1 MERSGNAQ
9 KQEPPVTSTNA
20 NPSSSDLEKKA
31 EELRQRALSWKPAEY
46 YHPAVDEIEDHGSY
60 SNPERPIHFEFH
72 RRKRYVTLEHLMVV
86 GLISVMAVA
95 AWYRG
100 WTPLRNRMSTTEET
114 VTPMVSVDNHTAK
127 KSGRTTTHPQAPS
140 QNSEQPLATLPLA
153 DTTTRDSMV
162 INDLPKKEVVKKKKP
177 AKISIPIII
186 KADMAQIPK
195 EEPVLPP
202 DPAVNSDKSLAAS
215 GVKSNADDASE
226 KKKERKGFLGGLF
239 KKKKKDPNAEQENN
253 E

>member
-1 MERSGNAQ
+1 
-9 KQEPPVTSTNA
+9 
-20 NPSSSDLEKKA
+20 
-31 EELRQRALSWKPAEY
+31 
-46 YHPAVDEIEDHGSY
+46 
-60 SNPERPIHFEFH
+60 
-72 RRKRYVTLEHLMVV
+72 
-86 GLISVMAVA
+86 
-95 AWYRG
+95 
-100 WTPLRNRMSTTEET
+100 
-114 VTPMVSVDNHTAK
+114 
-127 KSGRTTTHPQAPS
+127 
-140 QNSEQPLATLPLA
+140 
-153 DTTTRDSMV
+153 MV

-186 KADMAQIPK
+186 KPDMAQIPK